1 MKYFSQNKTVTS
13 RAQISIPWNT
23 FVGTTFFT
31 LGFLYFLS
39 FIYFF
44 LRNHCSLQVH
54 YLLNFLTDFMLL
66 LKYVLAFF
74 FSSLPKHI
82 FTTKRLPSSGSIQSA
97 RSGGHTV
104 CGWCSSLTVLQEMD
118 RCQGSL
124 PSKN

>member
-74 FSSLPKHI
+74 FPPCQSTFLQLRGFLPVAA
-82 FTTKRLPSSGSIQSA
+82 FSQPGLGDTQCVVG
-97 RSGGHTV
+97 
-104 CGWCSSLTVLQEMD
+104 VLA
-118 RCQGSL
+118 
-124 PSKN
+124 